1 MFRRFALTLFALLLV
16 AALPLSPGIAQTGT
30 PPPPATTAAAT
41 DDSTASEASQ
51 AKADADAKREAE
63 AATKTPD
70 IGRIASLLAG
80 VFALAAVIEAA
91 LAVIFAWPV
100 FLDRINRRNAKMPIS
115 LVVSGI
121 VAWGFDLQLVH
132 KLAAAFGAG
141 SGQNLPGEFDALLS
155 ALILAGG
162 AAGVRNL
169 MVSLGLATPTA
180 ELEKPAKPPS
190 NRAWLSVRDERSSK
204 DTPLTIWL
212 ETSDS
217 SGKKIAP
224 FIVGA
229 IAAGNHARSGLAR
242 IFLTDRSR
250 FPVIAGYAV
259 DVGKAYDIHVVQGST
274 APAAASTP
282 RWKDYAFGEG
292 AIVDLLYP

>member
-70 IGRIASLLAG
+70 IGRIALLLAG

-100 FLDRINRRNAKMPIS
+100 FLDTINRRNAKMPIS

-180 ELEKPAKPPS
+180 ELEKPRRPPS
-190 NRAWLSVRDERSSK
+190 NKGWLSVRDDRV
-204 DTPLTIWL
+204 DRGTPLEIWL
-212 ETSDS
+212 RPDGGVSQIL
-217 SGKKIAP
+217 G
-224 FIVGA
+224 V
-229 IAAGNHARSGLAR
+229 IAARTGQAPGFLRWA
-242 IFLTDRSR
+242 LTDAAR
-250 FPVIAGYAV
+250 FPKVAGYPV
-259 DVGKAYDIHVVQGST
+259 DVGIKYTISVRDGHGKTQDVWT
-274 APAAASTP
+274 
-282 RWKDYAFGEG
+282 DYAFGE
-292 AIVDLLYP
+292 AAVVDLTFPIKT